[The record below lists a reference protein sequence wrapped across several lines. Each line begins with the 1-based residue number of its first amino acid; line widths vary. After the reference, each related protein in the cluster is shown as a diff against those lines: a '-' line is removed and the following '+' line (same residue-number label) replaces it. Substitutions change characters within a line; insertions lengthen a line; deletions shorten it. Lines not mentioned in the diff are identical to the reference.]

1 MQAKQMPPPE
11 IAEKPGANDDAAGAE
26 ARPFRSCIHHW
37 LHAPDAPRLVPTPNK
52 RSASRWADLALDLLP
67 LIKRRAADSTT

>member
-1 MQAKQMPPPE
+1 VKQLPPPE
-11 IAEKPGANDDAAGAE
+11 ISKPPSACHDAARTE

-37 LHAPDAPRLVPTPNK
+37 LNAPDAPTLVPTPNK

-67 LIKRRAADSTT
+67 LIKRHAADSAP